1 MRNPKV
7 SVVVCTYNG
16 AGRIKS
22 LLDSLKKQTYK
33 NLEIIIVDDG
43 STDGTSDIVK
53 KYPFK
58 RITHEGNNNKG
69 LADSRNKGV
78 EVSKGDIIV
87 FTDDDCV
94 ADKNWI
100 KEIAKCYQK
109 NPSVNGVGG
118 KIKPYSLETLFEK
131 YDHYARHPIFFH
143 PTYEYNRK
151 ERIRSYLGK
160 MFSMKKKTLKDGQKL
175 SAVMG
180 LNSSYKKDIIKEV
193 GMHEPGLRRGV
204 DFDLNMKL
212 RKEGILNAV
221 YCDRAIIYHKHRI
234 GFKAFVK
241 HVFDY
246 GKAYMKV
253 WRLRKEVKWLPRPL
267 PLLFILFFPIGYFIN
282 VWYLPLVVILFY
294 YLKDLPYTLFTLKS
308 LSLFITMPIIDFI
321 REFFYL
327 IGNLWGLLK

>member
-1 MRNPKV
+1 MKNPKV

-58 RITHEGNNNKG
+58 LIKHKGNRG
-69 LADSRNKGV
+69 LADSRNTGV
-78 EVSKGDIIV
+78 KNSKGDIIV

-100 KEIAKCYQK
+100 NEIANCYK
-109 NPSVNGVGG
+109 KSPEVNAVGG
-118 KIKPYSLETLFEK
+118 RIEPYSLETYFEK
-131 YDHYARHPIFFH
+131 YDHYAKHPIYFH
-143 PTYEYNRK
+143 PTEAGSKSRVK
-151 ERIRSYLGK
+151 SYFGK
-160 MFSMKKKTLKDGQKL
+160 MFSYKKKKLKNGQKL

-180 LNSSYKKDIIKEV
+180 LNSSYKKDIILKV
-193 GMHEPGLRRGV
+193 GMHQPGLRRGI
-204 DFDLNMKL
+204 DWDLNTKL
-212 RKEGILNAV
+212 NKHDLLNAV
-221 YCDRAIIYHKHRI
+221 YCDKAIIHHKHRI

-241 HVFDY
+241 HMFSY
-246 GKAYMKV
+246 GKAYPKICK
-253 WRLRKEVKWLPRPL
+253 LHPEVKFLPRPL
-267 PLLFILFFPIGYFIN
+267 PILFILFFPIGYLIN
-282 VWYLPLVVILFY
+282 VWHLPLIVILFY

-327 IGNLWGLLK
+327 MGNLWGLLK